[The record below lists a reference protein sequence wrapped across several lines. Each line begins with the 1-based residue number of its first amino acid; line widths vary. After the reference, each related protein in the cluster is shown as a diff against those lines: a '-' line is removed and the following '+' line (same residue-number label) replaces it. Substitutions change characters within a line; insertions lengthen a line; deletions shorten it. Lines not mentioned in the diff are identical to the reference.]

1 VERSRKSLDLLAS
14 LSTNLGRWA
23 KTLSADH
30 SEAAT
35 SASISGAPAS
45 DAAREALD
53 QALSSEAASTSSG
66 GVPLSPKLTSE
77 KEALIDLWLRLSV
90 GLGRIC
96 LDQRE
101 VRRTA
106 YLFVY
111 SLLRW
116 VGYGPFWYQPGAL
129 TSPHSLLGIMA

>member
-1 VERSRKSLDLLAS
+1 MERSRKSLDLLAS

-53 QALSSEAASTSSG
+53 QALSSEVASTSSG

-101 VRRTA
+101 VLYTA
-106 YLFVY
+106 
-111 SLLRW
+111 R
-116 VGYGPFWYQPGAL
+116 AL
-129 TSPHSLLGIMA
+129 V